1 MRRIVTVLVLV
12 PFALAFTVFALANRQ
27 AVVVSFDPFEPA
39 QPAYTL
45 TLPLFGLILALMIG
59 GVLLGGIAAW
69 LRQGKWRRA
78 ARLAQGEARD
88 LRAEVDRLKRHAG
101 EVPAAP
107 LPAGYAPRLTIP
119 PPAR

>member
-12 PFALAFTVFALANRQ
+12 PIALAFIIFALANRQ
-27 AVVVSFDPFEPA
+27 AVVVSFDPFDQA
-39 QPAYTL
+39 QPAYAL
-45 TLPLFGLILALMIG
+45 TLPLFALILALIIG

-69 LRQGKWRRA
+69 LRQSRWRRA

-88 LRAEVDRLKRHAG
+88 LRAEVDRLRRHMG
-101 EVPAAP
+101 EVPATP

-119 PPAR
+119 PPTA